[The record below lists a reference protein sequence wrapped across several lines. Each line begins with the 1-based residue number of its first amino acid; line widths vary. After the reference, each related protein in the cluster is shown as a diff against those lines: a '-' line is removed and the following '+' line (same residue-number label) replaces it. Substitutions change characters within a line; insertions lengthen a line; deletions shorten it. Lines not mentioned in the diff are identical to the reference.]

1 MRNLNCDRPIYPIFS
16 KLKDTSINISK
27 YEDSLVPKINAKTIE
42 IRYKY
47 FESLFEKYFQ
57 IRRINIIENKFI
69 KTSFLANLL
78 KYTAVGDTAR
88 KRLTSMHDINFMCL
102 MKKYGIKTK
111 ILPQIA

>member
-1 MRNLNCDRPIYPIFS
+1 MN
-16 KLKDTSINISK
+16 DTIK
-27 YEDSLVPKINAKTIE
+27 YGVIGTGAMGQEHIQN
-42 IRYKY
+42 
-47 FESLFEKYFQ
+47 
-57 IRRINIIENKFI
+57 INIIENKFI

>member
-1 MRNLNCDRPIYPIFS
+1 MRDNPWGRMKYLNYNKFYTYDM
-16 KLKDTSINISK
+16 TH
-27 YEDSLVPKINAKTIE
+27 
-42 IRYKY
+42 
-47 FESLFEKYFQ
+47 
-57 IRRINIIENKFI
+57 IIENKFI